1 MTKLWEVAGIGL
13 RVLTSVCQLKNQTCN
28 MFRITTF
35 QELMKGLPRGTF
47 NQVVKK
53 HNADK
58 YCKRFGHWDH
68 LIAMLYAQLS
78 GTTGLRPLQTAF
90 NSHEAHLYHLGTAP
104 IKRSTL
110 ADANE
115 NRAGKVFSDTATWLM
130 ERISGQLRQESK
142 EFMYLL
148 DSTSITLKGREY
160 DRWTSRNQTRNT
172 QGIKLHVLL
181 ESTAQTPSWTRFS
194 AANVNDVELAA
205 EVPLQEGAL
214 YVFDKGYCDYNW
226 WFNIGSAGARFV
238 TRFKYNAAVTVLEER
253 DIPPEDRDIVLQDQ
267 LVKFKRKYP
276 GGGRVNKHFD
286 KPLRRVTIMRSDKP
300 KPLVLAT
307 NDLTASAMEIAR
319 CYKERWA
326 IELFF
331 KWIKQ
336 HLKIKSFLGRTEN
349 AVRIQILTA
358 LISYLLVALHKQ
370 RHSLK
375 QSLWDCLCLIRVAL
389 FQHFDTEESP
399 YRRRR
404 RDAQYASE
412 MQGGLF

>member
-1 MTKLWEVAGIGL
+1 
-13 RVLTSVCQLKNQTCN
+13 

-35 QELMKGLPRGTF
+35 QELLKGLPRNTF
-47 NQVVKK
+47 NKVVKK

-58 YCKRFGHWDH
+58 YTKRFVHWDH
-68 LIAMLYAQLS
+68 LIAMMYAQLS

-90 NSHEAHLYHLGTAP
+90 NSHEAHLYHLGTSP

-115 NRAGKVFSDTATWLM
+115 KRADTVFSEVATFLM
-130 ERISGQLRQESK
+130 GQVSGGLRQDSQDLM
-142 EFMYLL
+142 FLL
-148 DSTSITLKGREY
+148 DSTSITLKGREF
-160 DRWTSRNQTRNT
+160 DRWTSDKQTRHT

-181 ESTAQTPSWTRFS
+181 ESSSQAPAWSRFS
-194 AANVNDVELAA
+194 AANVNDVALAP
-205 EVPLQEGAL
+205 EIPLQEGAL

-226 WFNIGSAGARFV
+226 WHSIGLSGARFV
-238 TRFKYNAAVTVLEER
+238 TRFKYNAGLAVVEER
-253 DIPPEDRDIVLQDQ
+253 EIPIEDQDVVLHDQ
-267 LVKFKRKYP
+267 IVKFKRKYP
-276 GGGRVNKHFD
+276 SGKRVNKHFGT
-286 KPLRRVTIMRSDKP
+286 PLRRVTVVRPDKE

-307 NDLTASAMEIAR
+307 NDLTSSATDIAQR
-319 CYKERWA
+319 YKERWA

-336 HLKIKSFLGRTEN
+336 HLKIKSFLGRSEN

-370 RHSLK
+370 RHALK
-375 QSLWDCLCLIRVAL
+375 QSLWDCLCLIRAAM
-389 FQHFDTEESP
+389 FQHFDNEESS
-399 YRRRR
+399 YRKRR
-404 RDAQYASE
+404 RDALYAAE

>member
-1 MTKLWEVAGIGL
+1 
-13 RVLTSVCQLKNQTCN
+13 
-28 MFRITTF
+28 
-35 QELMKGLPRGTF
+35 MKGLPRSTF
-47 NQVVKK
+47 AQVVKK

-58 YCKRFGHWDH
+58 YCKRFGHWDQ

-90 NSHEAHLYHLGTAP
+90 NSHEPHLYHLGTSP

-115 NRAGKVFSDTATWLM
+115 KRADTVFSEVASWLM
-130 ERISGQLRQESK
+130 GQVSSQLRQESK
-142 EFMYLL
+142 EFMFLL
-148 DSTSITLKGREY
+148 DSTSLTLKGREF
-160 DRWTSRNQTRNT
+160 DRWTSATKTRNT

-181 ESTAQTPSWTRFS
+181 ESTSETPAWTRFS

-205 EVPLQEGAL
+205 EVPLRDGAL

-226 WFNIGSAGARFV
+226 WHSIGMAGARFV
-238 TRFKYNAAVTVLEER
+238 TRFKYNAGLKIVENR
-253 DIPPEDRDIVLQDQ
+253 DIPTEDQGVVLHDEI
-267 LVKFKRKYP
+267 VKFKRKYP

-286 KPLRRVTIMRSDKP
+286 QPLRRVTIVRPDKP
-300 KPLVLAT
+300 TPLVLAT
-307 NDLTASAMEIAR
+307 NDFKASAAEIAQR
-319 CYKERWA
+319 YKERWA

-336 HLKIKSFLGRTEN
+336 HLKIKKFLGRTEN

-358 LISYLLVALHKQ
+358 LISYFLVALYKQ
-370 RHSLK
+370 RHRLK
-375 QSLWDCLCLIRVAL
+375 QSMWDCLCLIRVAL
-389 FQHFDTEESP
+389 FHHFETDESP

-404 RDAQYASE
+404 RDAQYAAE
-412 MQGGLF
+412 MQGVLL